1 MFISKKVSSIGALRT
16 LRLTA
21 VVSDLHKKFVVGLGF
36 IRLACCLGRAARV
49 VKPIESVGVQL
60 QRSSVLRESLDRMVI
75 NEKHVSVHLTRR
87 YVDLG
92 ATNTVLHIGGGADIS
107 ESFLVFL

>member
-1 MFISKKVSSIGALRT
+1 MFISKKVSSIGDLRP
-16 LRLTA
+16 LRLNA
-21 VVSDLHKKFVVGLGF
+21 VASDIHKQLVVSLGF
-36 IRLACCLGRAARV
+36 VRLACRLGCAARV

-60 QRSSVLRESLDRMVI
+60 QRSSVLRESLDRMVV

-92 ATNTVLHIGGGADIS
+92 ATNTVLYIGCSADP
-107 ESFLVFL
+107 LK